1 MEEWKQIKN
10 FPKYYVSN
18 LGRVKSY
25 KRKNPIIMSP
35 GEYSNG
41 YLFVLLSNG
50 KNKKSCS
57 IHRLVLETFNPV
69 EKMELLQVNHKDCNR
84 KNNNLSNLEW
94 VTPQEN
100 FQYRDKLKHTPKAE
114 TVLVQFLDDRED
126 MIFDSITACAN
137 YFKLSRKAINRY
149 LESQNIRSDRQ
160 VQAHFYRLGRTS
172 EITQTSYV

>member
-1 MEEWKQIKN
+1 MEEWKQVKN

-25 KRKNPIIMSP
+25 KRKNPIIMRP

-41 YLFVLLSNG
+41 YLFVLLSDG

-114 TVLVQFLDDRED
+114 TILVQFLDDRED

-137 YFKLSRKAINRY
+137 YFKLTRKAINRY
-149 LESQNIRSDRQ
+149 LESQNIRSDR
-160 VQAHFYRLGRTS
+160 
-172 EITQTSYV
+172 